1 MGQSPTEED
10 FEIFIYAIVDLFT
23 FFLFLIILSTQQLLK
38 NEILMSALPITT
50 LFFRIGAVSKT
61 TGIPVSTLRIWET
74 RYGAFSP
81 VKTEGNQR
89 LYEEHDVSKAMLL
102 KQLSREG
109 HAISAIAHLDLA
121 QLRRMS
127 NVQNSAPRPS
137 VVQGQPLTLAVVGL
151 SMANRIESQK
161 FATVLQP
168 HKIRVTDVLTDLSAA
183 ATAVLSEQSQVL
195 LIKVNTLQ
203 TAVQATIQAL
213 IQKHPFA
220 QTIVIYN
227 FAPEAVVQAM
237 KFSGLIVRR
246 EPISD
251 SELAELIQSVLFVD
265 PARAQEFGTSGTVIS
280 SRKYSEDTLAR
291 VAGISTNVLCECPRH
306 VAELISQLASFEEYS
321 QECLNKN
328 ADDAHLHAYL
338 RSISGSARS
347 LFENALEKIAQHE
360 GIDLN
365 ERPSPTYRQSS
376 RKAPSGS

>member
-1 MGQSPTEED
+1 LT
-10 FEIFIYAIVDLFT
+10 
-23 FFLFLIILSTQQLLK
+23 STNTVAVPL
-38 NEILMSALPITT
+38 
-50 LFFRIGAVSKT
+50 FRIGAVSKT
-61 TGIPVSTLRIWET
+61 AGIPVSTLRIWET
-74 RYGAFSP
+74 RYGAFTP
-81 VKTEGNQR
+81 LKTQGKQR

-102 KQLSREG
+102 KQLSSEG
-109 HAISAIAHLDLA
+109 HAISAIANLHLD
-121 QLRRMS
+121 QLRRMRH
-127 NVQNSAPRPS
+127 VQKSAPRHLSAP
-137 VVQGQPLTLAVVGL
+137 GEPLTLTVVGL
-151 SMANRIESQK
+151 GMANRIESKK
-161 FATVLQP
+161 FAVGLQQN
-168 HKIRVTDVLTDLSAA
+168 KIRVTHVVADLATAS
-183 ATAVLSEQSQVL
+183 TAVLTEPSQVL
-195 LIKVNTLQ
+195 LVKVNTLQ
-203 TAVQATIQAL
+203 TAVHATVQAL
-213 IQKHPFA
+213 IQKHRFA

-265 PARAQEFGTSGTVIS
+265 QARAQEFGTSGTVIS
-280 SRKYSEDTLAR
+280 SRKYSDETLTR

-365 ERPSPTYRQSS
+365 ERSASL
-376 RKAPSGS
+376 

>member
-1 MGQSPTEED
+1 MSTST
-10 FEIFIYAIVDLFT
+10 DL
-23 FFLFLIILSTQQLLK
+23 L
-38 NEILMSALPITT
+38 
-50 LFFRIGAVSKT
+50 FRIGAVSKT

-81 VKTEGNQR
+81 VKTEGKQR
-89 LYEEHDVSKAMLL
+89 LFEEHDVSKAILL
-102 KQLSREG
+102 KQLCSEG
-109 HAISAIAHLDLA
+109 HAISAIANLDLN

-127 NVQNSAPRPS
+127 NLQNNAQSKRMA
-137 VVQGQPLTLAVVGL
+137 QGEPVTLAVVGIGL
-151 SMANRIESQK
+151 ANRIESKK
-161 FATVLQP
+161 FASGLKQN
-168 HKIRVTDVLTDLSAA
+168 KITVTDVLVDLTVASHADF
-183 ATAVLSEQSQVL
+183 SEKPQVL

-203 TAVQATIQAL
+203 TGVHAAIQTL
-213 IQKHPFA
+213 VQKHKFA

-251 SELAELIQSVLFVD
+251 IELAELLQSVVFVN
-265 PARAQEFGTSGTVIS
+265 PARAEEFGTSGSVIT
-280 SRKYSEDTLAR
+280 SRKYSDETLAR

-328 ADDAHLHAYL
+328 AEDAHLHAYL

-360 GIDLN
+360 GIDLH
-365 ERPSPTYRQSS
+365 ED
-376 RKAPSGS
+376 KA

>member
-1 MGQSPTEED
+1 MTSK
-10 FEIFIYAIVDLFT
+10 A
-23 FFLFLIILSTQQLLK
+23 
-38 NEILMSALPITT
+38 TT
-50 LFFRIGAVSKT
+50 TAPLYRIGAVSKT

-81 VKTEGNQR
+81 VKTEGKQR
-89 LYEEHDVSKAMLL
+89 LFEEHDVSKAMLL
-102 KQLSREG
+102 KQLSSEG
-109 HAISAIAHLDLA
+109 HAISAIANLDLA

-127 NVQNSAPRPS
+127 NLQQSAPHHKTAK
-137 VVQGQPLTLAVVGL
+137 GEPLTLAVVGL
-151 SMANRIESQK
+151 GLANRIESKK
-161 FATVLQP
+161 FASALQQ
-168 HKIRVTDVLTDLSAA
+168 HTIRVTDVLVDLATA
-183 ATAVLSEQSQVL
+183 TTAVLSEHAQVL
-195 LIKVNTLQ
+195 LIKVNSLQ
-203 TAVQATIQAL
+203 TAVHTSIQAL
-213 IQKHPFA
+213 IQKHKFA

-265 PARAQEFGTSGTVIS
+265 QARAQEFGTSGTVIS
-280 SRKYSEDTLAR
+280 SRKYSDDTLAR

-360 GIDLN
+360 GIDLS
-365 ERPSPTYRQSS
+365 ERKR
-376 RKAPSGS
+376 

>member
-1 MGQSPTEED
+1 MTATS
-10 FEIFIYAIVDLFT
+10 A
-23 FFLFLIILSTQQLLK
+23 STAPL
-38 NEILMSALPITT
+38 
-50 LFFRIGAVSKT
+50 FRIGAVSKT
-61 TGIPVSTLRIWET
+61 TGIPVSTLRVWET

-81 VKTEGNQR
+81 VKTEGKQR
-89 LYEEHDVSKAMLL
+89 LFEEHDVSKAILL
-102 KQLSREG
+102 KQLSSDG
-109 HAISAIAHLDLA
+109 HAISAIANLDLD

-127 NVQNSAPRPS
+127 NMQNSGHHQLSAN
-137 VVQGQPLTLAVVGL
+137 GEPLTLAVVGL
-151 SMANRIESQK
+151 GLANRIETKK
-161 FATVLQP
+161 FAAGLKQNRI
-168 HKIRVTDVLTDLSAA
+168 KVTDVLVDLAA
-183 ATAVLSEQSQVL
+183 ATTAELSEQSQVL

-203 TAVQATIQAL
+203 TTVHSAIQAL
-213 IQKHPFA
+213 IQKHRFA

-265 PARAQEFGTSGTVIS
+265 QARAQEFGTSGTVIS
-280 SRKYSEDTLAR
+280 SRKYSDETLAR

-321 QECLNKN
+321 QECLNKS

-360 GIDLN
+360 GIQLN
-365 ERPSPTYRQSS
+365 EIP
-376 RKAPSGS
+376 K

>member
-1 MGQSPTEED
+1 LTATSASTSP
-10 FEIFIYAIVDLFT
+10 L
-23 FFLFLIILSTQQLLK
+23 
-38 NEILMSALPITT
+38 
-50 LFFRIGAVSKT
+50 FRIGAVSKT
-61 TGIPVSTLRIWET
+61 TGIPVSTLRVWET

-81 VKTEGNQR
+81 VKTGGKQR
-89 LYEEHDVSKAMLL
+89 LFEEHDVSKAILL
-102 KQLSREG
+102 KQLSSDG
-109 HAISAIAHLDLA
+109 HAISAIANLDLD

-127 NVQNSAPRPS
+127 NLQNRGHHKLSAN
-137 VVQGQPLTLAVVGL
+137 GEPLTLTVVGL
-151 SMANRIESQK
+151 ALANRVETKK
-161 FATVLQP
+161 FAAGLKQNRIQVTNVL
-168 HKIRVTDVLTDLSAA
+168 VDLAA
-183 ATAVLSEQSQVL
+183 ATAAELPEPSQVL

-203 TAVQATIQAL
+203 TTVHSAIQAL
-213 IQKHPFA
+213 IQKHRFA

-265 PARAQEFGTSGTVIS
+265 QARAQEFGTSGTVIS
-280 SRKYSEDTLAR
+280 SRKYSDETLAR

-360 GIDLN
+360 GIQLN
-365 ERPSPTYRQSS
+365 ETP
-376 RKAPSGS
+376 K

>member
-1 MGQSPTEED
+1 MTSK
-10 FEIFIYAIVDLFT
+10 A
-23 FFLFLIILSTQQLLK
+23 STTAPLY
-38 NEILMSALPITT
+38 
-50 LFFRIGAVSKT
+50 RIGAVSKT

-81 VKTEGNQR
+81 VKTEGKQR
-89 LYEEHDVSKAMLL
+89 LFEEHDVSKAMLL
-102 KQLSREG
+102 KQLSSEG
-109 HAISAIAHLDLA
+109 HAISAIANLDLA

-127 NVQNSAPRPS
+127 NLQQSAPHHKAAK
-137 VVQGQPLTLAVVGL
+137 GEPLTMAVVGL
-151 SMANRIESQK
+151 GLANRIESKK
-161 FATVLQP
+161 FASALQQ
-168 HKIRVTDVLTDLSAA
+168 HTIRVTDVLVDLATA
-183 ATAVLSEQSQVL
+183 TTAVLSEHAQVL
-195 LIKVNTLQ
+195 LIKVNSLQ
-203 TAVQATIQAL
+203 TAVHTSIQAL
-213 IQKHPFA
+213 IQKHKFA

-251 SELAELIQSVLFVD
+251 SELAELIQSLLFVD
-265 PARAQEFGTSGTVIS
+265 QARAQEFGTSGTVIS
-280 SRKYSEDTLAR
+280 SRKYSDDTLAR

-360 GIDLN
+360 GIDLS
-365 ERPSPTYRQSS
+365 ERKR
-376 RKAPSGS
+376 